1 MKLDAATVKGLID
14 EYGAL
19 QHPVE
24 VVHLIEYLRVD
35 PPKLIIEVGVWR
47 GGNAAILK
55 TYFPQARFIG
65 VDEMHPSDSRV
76 SDAPSLADNIE
87 RFDLEYVI
95 GDTKSESTVARVKA
109 MIGDEKAGYCFID
122 ASHDTDSVKRD
133 FEMWSPLA
141 HRVGFHDVHNP
152 MVLKAWM
159 DICGFMEPG
168 PRTAALWK
176 EMDGH
181 GIGVVLT

>member
-1 MKLDAATVKGLID
+1 M
-14 EYGAL
+14 
-19 QHPVE
+19 P
-24 VVHLIEYLRVD
+24 R
-35 PPKLIIEVGVWR
+35 
-47 GGNAAILK
+47 
-55 TYFPQARFIG
+55 
-65 VDEMHPSDSRV
+65 PSRTTS
-76 SDAPSLADNIE
+76 S
-87 RFDLEYVI
+87 
-95 GDTKSESTVARVKA
+95 GST
-109 MIGDEKAGYCFID
+109 CFID

-133 FEMWSPLA
+133 FEMWSPLS